1 MVFPPCLA
9 EDGHFRAA
17 WQAPQF
23 IVDTCAR
30 WLDSMDHFG
39 SIATILWNRLAP
51 ERAGG
56 YPWTAMGDDGVSA
69 LKVR

>member
-1 MVFPPCLA
+1 
-9 EDGHFRAA
+9 
-17 WQAPQF
+17 
-23 IVDTCAR
+23 
-30 WLDSMDHFG
+30 MDHFG